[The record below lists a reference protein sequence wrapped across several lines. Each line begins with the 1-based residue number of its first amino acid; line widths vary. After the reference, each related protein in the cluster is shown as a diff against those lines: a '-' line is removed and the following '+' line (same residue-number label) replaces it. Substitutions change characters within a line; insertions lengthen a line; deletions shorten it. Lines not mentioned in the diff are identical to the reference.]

1 MAETWDDKAI
11 KGSDLQTVLTEV
23 YTDIN
28 TKQDA
33 LDLEVD
39 VPNKALKFNNVT
51 FTVNTGE

>member
-1 MAETWDDKAI
+1 MAETYDGKAI
-11 KGSDLQTVLTEV
+11 LGEQLQALMEDVATDL
-23 YTDIN
+23 N

>member
-1 MAETWDDKAI
+1 MAETYDDKAI
-11 KGSDLQTVLTEV
+11 LGEQLQVLMEDVATDL
-23 YTDIN
+23 N

-51 FTVNTGE
+51 FTVTTGE

>member
-1 MAETWDDKAI
+1 MAETYDDKAI
-11 KGSDLQTVLTEV
+11 LGAQLQALMEEVATDL
-23 YTDIN
+23 N

>member
-1 MAETWDDKAI
+1 MAETYDDKAI
-11 KGSDLQTVLTEV
+11 LGAQLQVLMEDVATDLK
-23 YTDIN
+23 

-51 FTVNTGE
+51 FTVTTGE

>member
-1 MAETWDDKAI
+1 MAETYDDKAI
-11 KGSDLQTVLTEV
+11 LGAQLQVLMEDVATDL
-23 YTDIN
+23 N

>member
-1 MAETWDDKAI
+1 MAETYDDKAI
-11 KGSDLQTVLTEV
+11 LGAQLQSLMEDVATDL
-23 YTDIN
+23 N

>member
-1 MAETWDDKAI
+1 MAETYDDKAI
-11 KGSDLQTVLTEV
+11 LGAQLQALMEDVATDL
-23 YTDIN
+23 N
-28 TKQDA
+28 TKQDK